1 VQSPTQIN
9 GGFTGQGQYTISTTH
24 ACVASSSKNGC
35 VPRSVILGDGVV
47 GDSCESR
54 KFLEDKGVTI
64 SVTEQQL
71 EANSKSEFEKLL
83 EESLNIKFE
92 QGDIVP
98 GHVVRIERDGL
109 LVDVGGKSEGFVP
122 QKEVTNIGVDRIEEV
137 VKVGEQLEFYI
148 LREENENGQLT
159 LSLKRVAQARG
170 WVQLENMKRNDETIR
185 AKISQV
191 VKGGVV
197 VDVYGLRGFVP
208 ASQLRV
214 KGTTPEELIGMEIP
228 MKILET
234 DTKRNKLI
242 LSQRLAVQE
251 EKAAQ
256 REKILSTLESGQVVT
271 GEVVRIAD
279 FGAFIDL
286 GGLDGLLPISEISW
300 ERVSHPSDVL
310 KVGQMVTTK
319 VLKVD
324 QEKGHISLSLKQM
337 QPDPWKEIE
346 DKFNEGQ
353 TVNGTV
359 RKIQSFGAFV
369 QIYPGVDAL
378 LPTVEMSDQPTAKPE
393 EIVQVGQQ
401 VKAVIKKFSPKE
413 HKISLSLK
421 GMDVADLLG

>member
-1 VQSPTQIN
+1 MPSVLPKNEKMEKS
-9 GGFTGQGQYTISTTH
+9 FT
-24 ACVASSSKNGC
+24 
-35 VPRSVILGDGVV
+35 VV
-47 GDSCESR
+47 EQ
-54 KFLEDKGVTI
+54 
-64 SVTEQQL
+64 QQL
-71 EANSKSEFEKLL
+71 EGSLKSEFEKLL
-83 EESLNIKFE
+83 SESFKYKFE
-92 QGDIVP
+92 QGDIVT
-98 GHVVRIERDGL
+98 GNVVRIERDGI

-122 QKEVTNIGVDRIEEV
+122 IKELSNMPIDSADEV
-137 VKVGEQLEFYI
+137 VKVSDRLEFYI

-170 WVQLENMKRNDETIR
+170 WVQLEQQKKSDETIR
-185 AKISQV
+185 AKISAV

-256 REKILSTLESGQVVT
+256 REKILSTLEANQEVT

-310 KVGQMVTTK
+310 KVGDMVSTK

-324 QEKGHISLSLKQM
+324 RDKGHISLSLKQM

-346 DKFNEGQ
+346 NKFQEGQ
-353 TVNGTV
+353 VLNGVV

-378 LPTVEMSDQPTAKPE
+378 LPTVEMSEQSNVKPE
-393 EIVQVGQQ
+393 EIVHVGQE
-401 VKAVIKKFSPKE
+401 VKAIIKKFSPKD
-413 HKISLSLK
+413 HKISLSLR
-421 GMDVADLLG
+421 GVDVADLIGH

>member
-1 VQSPTQIN
+1 MPQILVQ
-9 GGFTGQGQYTISTTH
+9 
-24 ACVASSSKNGC
+24 
-35 VPRSVILGDGVV
+35 GDTNLVSEQQV
-47 GDSCESR
+47 GDNLR
-54 KFLEDKGVTI
+54 T
-64 SVTEQQL
+64 
-71 EANSKSEFEKLL
+71 EFERLL
-83 EESLNIKFE
+83 SESFNYKFE
-92 QGDIVP
+92 QGDIVT
-98 GHVVRIERDGL
+98 GNVVRVERDGI

-122 QKEVTNIGVDRIEEV
+122 IKEVSNVPVDNIEDV
-137 VKVGEQLEFYI
+137 VKVSDRLEFYI

-170 WVQLENMKRNDETIR
+170 WVQLEQQKKSDETIR

-256 REKILSTLESGQVVT
+256 REKILSTLEAGQTVT

-310 KVGQMVTTK
+310 KVGDMVTTK

-324 QEKGHISLSLKQM
+324 REKGHISLSLKQM
-337 QPDPWKEIE
+337 LPDPWKEIE
-346 DKFNEGQ
+346 DKFQEGQ
-353 TVNGTV
+353 VINGTV

-378 LPTVEMSDQPTAKPE
+378 LPTVEMSEQPNIKPE
-393 EIVQVGQQ
+393 EVVHVGQELR
-401 VKAVIKKFSPKE
+401 AIIKKFSPKE
-413 HKISLSLK
+413 HKISLSLR
-421 GMDVADLLG
+421 GVDVSDLIGG

>member
-1 VQSPTQIN
+1 
-9 GGFTGQGQYTISTTH
+9 
-24 ACVASSSKNGC
+24 
-35 VPRSVILGDGVV
+35 
-47 GDSCESR
+47 
-54 KFLEDKGVTI
+54 
-64 SVTEQQL
+64 
-71 EANSKSEFEKLL
+71 LL
-83 EESLNIKFE
+83 EN
-92 QGDIVP
+92 
-98 GHVVRIERDGL
+98 
-109 LVDVGGKSEGFVP
+109 
-122 QKEVTNIGVDRIEEV
+122 QK
-137 VKVGEQLEFYI
+137 K
-148 LREENENGQLT
+148 
-159 LSLKRVAQARG
+159 
-170 WVQLENMKRNDETIR
+170 NDDTIR
-185 AKISQV
+185 AKISNV

-353 TVNGTV
+353 VVNGTV

-378 LPTVEMSDQPTAKPE
+378 LPTVEMSEQPTAKPE

-401 VKAVIKKFSPKE
+401 VKAIIKKFSPKE

-421 GMDVADLLG
+421 GMDVSDLLGG

>member
-1 VQSPTQIN
+1 MYRCPENPTECEVIKIQM
-9 GGFTGQGQYTISTTH
+9 SL
-24 ACVASSSKNGC
+24 VAQVEGETNPVS
-35 VPRSVILGDGVV
+35 
-47 GDSCESR
+47 
-54 KFLEDKGVTI
+54 
-64 SVTEQQL
+64 EQQVEQNPL
-71 EANSKSEFEKLL
+71 REEFEKLL
-83 EESLNIKFE
+83 EETLQIRYQ
-92 QGDIVP
+92 QGDIVK
-98 GHVVRIERDGL
+98 GGVVRIERDGV
-109 LVDVGGKSEGFVP
+109 LVDVGAKSEGFVP
-122 QKEVTNIGVDRIEEV
+122 YKEISNMPVDHVDEV
-137 VKVGEQLEFYI
+137 VKIGEEYEFYI

-170 WVQLENMKRNDETIR
+170 WVKLEEQKKDDETIR
-185 AKISQV
+185 AKISNV

-214 KGTTPEELIGMEIP
+214 KGTTAEELIGMEIP

-256 REKILSTLESGQVVT
+256 REKILNTLQAGQIVS

-310 KVGQMVTTK
+310 KVGQIVTTK

-337 QPDPWKEIE
+337 QPDPWQEIE
-346 DKFNEGQ
+346 DKFEEGR
-353 TVNGTV
+353 VISGTV

-378 LPTVEMSDQPTAKPE
+378 LPTVEMSEQQNIKPE
-393 EIVQVGQQ
+393 EVVQVGQEI
-401 VKAVIKKFSPKE
+401 KALIKKFAPKE

-421 GMDVADLLG
+421 GMDVTDLLGS

>member
-1 VQSPTQIN
+1 MQA
-9 GGFTGQGQYTISTTH
+9 TIE
-24 ACVASSSKNGC
+24 VK
-35 VPRSVILGDGVV
+35 GD
-47 GDSCESR
+47 R
-54 KFLEDKGVTI
+54 I
-64 SVTEQQL
+64 SVSEQQTQ
-71 EANSKSEFEKLL
+71 NSRSEFEELL
-83 EESLNIKFE
+83 KESFSYKFE
-92 QGDIVP
+92 QGDIIT
-98 GHVVRIERDGL
+98 GTVVRIERDGA
-109 LVDVGGKSEGFVP
+109 LVDVGSKSEGFVP
-122 QKEVTNIGVDRIEEV
+122 FKEISNIPIDSIEDV
-137 VKVGEQLEFYI
+137 VKVGDRYEFYI

-170 WVQLENMKRNDETIR
+170 WVALEEQKKKDETIR
-185 AKISQV
+185 ARISAV

-234 DTKRNKLI
+234 DIKRNKLI
-242 LSQRLAVQE
+242 LSQRMAVQE

-256 REKILSTLESGQVVT
+256 REKILATLEGGQVVS

-286 GGLDGLLPISEISW
+286 GGIDGLLPISEISW
-300 ERVSHPSDVL
+300 ERVSHPSDIL
-310 KVGQMVTTK
+310 KVGQNVTTK

-337 QPDPWKEIE
+337 LPDPWKEIE
-346 DKFNEGQ
+346 DKFQDGQ
-353 TVNGTV
+353 IVTGKV

-378 LPTVEMSDQPTAKPE
+378 LPTTEMSEQPNIKPE
-393 EIVQVGQQ
+393 EIVQVGQE
-401 VKAVIKKFSPKE
+401 VKAIIKKFSPKD
-413 HKISLSLK
+413 HKISLSLR
-421 GMDVADLLG
+421 GMDVSDLISG

>member
-1 VQSPTQIN
+1 MLLTEP
-9 GGFTGQGQYTISTTH
+9 
-24 ACVASSSKNGC
+24 KN
-35 VPRSVILGDGVV
+35 P
-47 GDSCESR
+47 
-54 KFLEDKGVTI
+54 KAKGETI
-64 SVTEQQL
+64 SVTEKQL
-71 EANSKSEFEKLL
+71 ESDSKSEFERLL
-83 EESLNIKFE
+83 EQSLSFKFE
-92 QGDIVP
+92 QGDIVK
-98 GHVVRIERDGL
+98 GMVVRIERDGI

-122 QKEVTNIGVDRIEEV
+122 QKEISNIPVDSIDDV
-137 VKVGEQLEFYI
+137 CKVNEHLEFYI

-170 WVQLENMKRNDETIR
+170 WVQLENQKKNDDTIR
-185 AKISQV
+185 AKISAV

-324 QEKGHISLSLKQM
+324 QDKGHISLSLKQM

-346 DKFNEGQ
+346 DKFSEGQ
-353 TVNGTV
+353 VVNGTV

-378 LPTVEMSDQPTAKPE
+378 LPTVEMSEQPTAKPE

-401 VKAVIKKFSPKE
+401 VKAIIKKFSPKE

-421 GMDVADLLG
+421 GMDVQDLLGG

>member
-1 VQSPTQIN
+1 M
-9 GGFTGQGQYTISTTH
+9 
-24 ACVASSSKNGC
+24 SKILVKGDT
-35 VPRSVILGDGVV
+35 VSVSD
-47 GDSCESR
+47 
-54 KFLEDKGVTI
+54 
-64 SVTEQQL
+64 QQL
-71 EANSKSEFEKLL
+71 EENSRSEFERLL
-83 EESLNIKFE
+83 GETFNYRFE
-92 QGDIVP
+92 QGDIIT
-98 GHVVRIERDGL
+98 GDVVRIERDGV

-122 QKEVTNIGVDRIEEV
+122 FKEISNIPIDNIEDV
-137 VKVGEQLEFYI
+137 IKVGDRLEFYI

-170 WVQLENMKRNDETIR
+170 WVQLEEQKKSDETIR
-185 AKISQV
+185 AKISAV

-251 EKAAQ
+251 EKAVQ
-256 REKILSTLESGQVVT
+256 REKILGTLESGQVVT

-310 KVGQMVTTK
+310 KVGQIISTK

-324 QEKGHISLSLKQM
+324 KEKGHISLSLKQM

-346 DKFNEGQ
+346 DKFQEGQ
-353 TVNGTV
+353 VVNGKV

-378 LPTVEMSDQPTAKPE
+378 LPTVEMSEQPNVKPE
-393 EIVQVGQQ
+393 EVVAVGQEL
-401 VKAVIKKFSPKE
+401 KAIIKKFAPKE
-413 HKISLSLK
+413 HKISLSLR
-421 GMDVADLLG
+421 GMDVSDLLGG

>member
-1 VQSPTQIN
+1 VSLRATVGIWVIHN
-9 GGFTGQGQYTISTTH
+9 RQGQRGIDHSMQKVLEVNGENVS
-24 ACVASSSKNGC
+24 VAETVEK
-35 VPRSVILGDGVV
+35 V
-47 GDSCESR
+47 
-54 KFLEDKGVTI
+54 
-64 SVTEQQL
+64 
-71 EANSKSEFEKLL
+71 KSEFERLL
-83 EESLNIKFE
+83 EQTPDLKFE
-92 QGDIVP
+92 QGDIVQ
-98 GHVVRIERDGL
+98 GFIVRVERDGV

-122 QKEVTNIGVDRIEEV
+122 IKEISNMPLDRVEDE
-137 VKVGEQLEFYI
+137 VKVGDRRELYI

-170 WVQLENMKRNDETIR
+170 WVQLEQQKNDDTIR
-185 AKISQV
+185 AKISAV

-256 REKILSTLESGQVVT
+256 REKILNTLEAGQVVS

-310 KVGQMVTTK
+310 KVGQVITTK

-324 QEKGHISLSLKQM
+324 REKGHISLSLKQM

-346 DKFNEGQ
+346 DKFQDGQ
-353 TVNGTV
+353 IVTGTV

-378 LPTVEMSDQPTAKPE
+378 LPTVEMSEQPNIKPE

-401 VKAVIKKFSPKE
+401 VKAIIKKFSPKE
-413 HKISLSLK
+413 HKISLSLR
-421 GMDVADLLG
+421 GMDVSDLIGT

>member
-1 VQSPTQIN
+1 M
-9 GGFTGQGQYTISTTH
+9 
-24 ACVASSSKNGC
+24 
-35 VPRSVILGDGVV
+35 
-47 GDSCESR
+47 
-54 KFLEDKGVTI
+54 TI
-64 SVTEQQL
+64 SVTEQQVDT
-71 EANSKSEFEKLL
+71 NSKSEFERLL
-83 EESLNIKFE
+83 EQSLSFKFE
-92 QGDIVP
+92 QGDIVK
-98 GHVVRIERDGL
+98 GGVVRVERDGI

-122 QKEVTNIGVDRIEEV
+122 SKEVSNMPIDKIDDV
-137 VKVGEQLEFYI
+137 VKVGESYEFYI

-170 WVQLENMKRNDETIR
+170 WVLLENQKKNDETIR
-185 AKISQV
+185 AKISNV

-346 DKFNEGQ
+346 DKFGEGQ
-353 TVNGTV
+353 VVNGTV

-378 LPTVEMSDQPTAKPE
+378 LPTVEMSEQPTAKPE

-401 VKAVIKKFSPKE
+401 VKAIIKKFSPKE

-421 GMDVADLLG
+421 GMDVSDLLN

>member
-1 VQSPTQIN
+1 MMLVEPPIQ
-9 GGFTGQGQYTISTTH
+9 
-24 ACVASSSKNGC
+24 K
-35 VPRSVILGDGVV
+35 
-47 GDSCESR
+47 
-54 KFLEDKGVTI
+54 DKGVTI
-64 SVTEQQL
+64 SVTEQQV
-71 EANSKSEFEKLL
+71 ENSKSEFERLL
-83 EESLNIKFE
+83 EESLSHKFE

-98 GHVVRIERDGL
+98 GNVVRVERDGV

-122 QKEVTNIGVDRIEEV
+122 MKEVSNVTVDHINDV
-137 VKVGEQLEFYI
+137 CKVGESYEFYI

-170 WVQLENMKRNDETIR
+170 WVQLENMKRNDDTIR

-353 TVNGTV
+353 VVNGTV

-378 LPTVEMSDQPTAKPE
+378 LPTVEMSETPITKPE
-393 EIVQVGQQ
+393 EVVQVGQQ
-401 VKAVIKKFSPKE
+401 VKAIIKKFSPKE

-421 GMDVADLLG
+421 GMDVSDLLNG

>member
-1 VQSPTQIN
+1 M
-9 GGFTGQGQYTISTTH
+9 
-24 ACVASSSKNGC
+24 AEK
-35 VPRSVILGDGVV
+35 
-47 GDSCESR
+47 
-54 KFLEDKGVTI
+54 
-64 SVTEQQL
+64 QL
-71 EANSKSEFEKLL
+71 EQKDTKSEFERLL
-83 EESLNIKFE
+83 DETLSFKYE
-92 QGDIVP
+92 QGDIVT
-98 GHVVRIERDGL
+98 GTVVRIERDGL
-109 LVDVGGKSEGFVP
+109 LVDVGSKSEGFVP
-122 QKEVTNIGVDRIEEV
+122 IKEVSNMPFDAIEDI
-137 VKVGEQLEFYI
+137 VKVGDSAEFYI

-170 WVQLENMKRNDETIR
+170 WVLLEQQKKNDDTIR
-185 AKISQV
+185 AKISNV

-310 KVGQMVTTK
+310 KVGQVITTK

-324 QEKGHISLSLKQM
+324 QDKGHISLSLKQM

-346 DKFNEGQ
+346 DKFQDGQ
-353 TVNGTV
+353 VVQGTV

-378 LPTVEMSDQPTAKPE
+378 LPTVEMSEQPNVKPE
-393 EIVQVGQQ
+393 EVVQVGQN
-401 VKAVIKKFSPKE
+401 VKAIIKKFSPKE
-413 HKISLSLK
+413 HKISLSLR
-421 GMDVADLLG
+421 GMDVSDLIGA

>member
-1 VQSPTQIN
+1 MS
-9 GGFTGQGQYTISTTH
+9 
-24 ACVASSSKNGC
+24 
-35 VPRSVILGDGVV
+35 
-47 GDSCESR
+47 
-54 KFLEDKGVTI
+54 
-64 SVTEQQL
+64 EQQVEQNPL
-71 EANSKSEFEKLL
+71 REEFEKLL
-83 EESLNIKFE
+83 EETLQIRYQ
-92 QGDIVP
+92 QGDIVK
-98 GHVVRIERDGL
+98 GGVVRIERDGV
-109 LVDVGGKSEGFVP
+109 LVDVGAKSEGFVP
-122 QKEVTNIGVDRIEEV
+122 YKEISNMPVDHVDEV
-137 VKVGEQLEFYI
+137 VKIGEEYEFYI

-170 WVQLENMKRNDETIR
+170 WVKLEEQKKDDETIR
-185 AKISQV
+185 AKISNV

-214 KGTTPEELIGMEIP
+214 KGTTAEELIGMEIP

-256 REKILSTLESGQVVT
+256 REKILNTLQAGQIVS

-310 KVGQMVTTK
+310 KVGQIVTTK

-337 QPDPWKEIE
+337 QPDPWQEIE
-346 DKFNEGQ
+346 DKFEEGR
-353 TVNGTV
+353 VISGTV

-378 LPTVEMSDQPTAKPE
+378 LPTVEMSEQQNIKPE
-393 EIVQVGQQ
+393 EVVQVGQEI
-401 VKAVIKKFSPKE
+401 KALIKKFAPKE

-421 GMDVADLLG
+421 GMDVTDLLGS

>member
-1 VQSPTQIN
+1 M
-9 GGFTGQGQYTISTTH
+9 
-24 ACVASSSKNGC
+24 
-35 VPRSVILGDGVV
+35 
-47 GDSCESR
+47 
-54 KFLEDKGVTI
+54 DKGERV
-64 SVTEQQL
+64 SVAENQL
-71 EANSKSEFEKLL
+71 EENSRSEFERLL
-83 EESLNIKFE
+83 GETFSYKFE
-92 QGDIVP
+92 QGDIIT
-98 GHVVRIERDGL
+98 GNVVRIERDGV

-122 QKEVTNIGVDRIEEV
+122 FKEISNIPIDTIEDV
-137 VKVGEQLEFYI
+137 LKVGDRMEFYI

-170 WVQLENMKRNDETIR
+170 WTQLEEQKKHDETIR
-185 AKISQV
+185 AKISAV

-256 REKILSTLESGQVVT
+256 REKILTTLESGTEVT

-310 KVGQMVTTK
+310 KVGQVITTK

-324 QEKGHISLSLKQM
+324 REKGHISLSLKQM

-346 DKFNEGQ
+346 DKFQDGQ
-353 TVNGTV
+353 VINGKV

-378 LPTVEMSDQPTAKPE
+378 LPTVEMSEQPNVKPE
-393 EIVQVGQQ
+393 EIVQVGQEI
-401 VKAVIKKFSPKE
+401 KAIIKKFAPKE
-413 HKISLSLK
+413 HKISLSLR
-421 GMDVADLLG
+421 GVDVSDLIGV

>member
-1 VQSPTQIN
+1 MQLVCQNKIREIP
-9 GGFTGQGQYTISTTH
+9 GK
-24 ACVASSSKNGC
+24 VA
-35 VPRSVILGDGVV
+35 
-47 GDSCESR
+47 
-54 KFLEDKGVTI
+54 
-64 SVTEQQL
+64 EQQL
-71 EANSKSEFEKLL
+71 EGSLKSEFEKLL
-83 EESLNIKFE
+83 QESFKYNFE
-92 QGDIVP
+92 QGDIVM
-98 GHVVRIERDGL
+98 GNVVRIERDGI

-122 QKEVTNIGVDRIEEV
+122 IKELSNMPIDSPEDV
-137 VKVGEQLEFYI
+137 VKENDRLEFYI

-170 WVQLENMKRNDETIR
+170 WVQLEQQKKSDETIR
-185 AKISQV
+185 ARISAV

-256 REKILSTLESGQVVT
+256 REKILSTLEAGQTVT

-310 KVGQMVTTK
+310 RVGDMVTTK

-324 QEKGHISLSLKQM
+324 RDKGHISLSLKQM

-346 DKFNEGQ
+346 DKFQEGQ
-353 TVNGTV
+353 VLNGTV

-378 LPTVEMSDQPTAKPE
+378 LPTVEMSETPNVKPE
-393 EIVQVGQQ
+393 DIVQVGQS
-401 VKAVIKKFSPKE
+401 VKAIIKKFSPKE
-413 HKISLSLK
+413 HKISLSLR
-421 GMDVADLLG
+421 GVDVSDLIGG

>member
-1 VQSPTQIN
+1 MYRCPENPTEYEVIKIQM
-9 GGFTGQGQYTISTTH
+9 SL
-24 ACVASSSKNGC
+24 VAQVEGETNPVS
-35 VPRSVILGDGVV
+35 
-47 GDSCESR
+47 
-54 KFLEDKGVTI
+54 
-64 SVTEQQL
+64 EQQVEQNPL
-71 EANSKSEFEKLL
+71 REEFEKLL
-83 EESLNIKFE
+83 EETLQIRYQ
-92 QGDIVP
+92 QGDIVK
-98 GHVVRIERDGL
+98 GGVVRIERDGV
-109 LVDVGGKSEGFVP
+109 LVDVGAKSEGFVP
-122 QKEVTNIGVDRIEEV
+122 YKEISNMPVDHVDEV
-137 VKVGEQLEFYI
+137 VKIGEEYEFYI

-170 WVQLENMKRNDETIR
+170 WVKLEEQKKDDETIR
-185 AKISQV
+185 AKISNV

-214 KGTTPEELIGMEIP
+214 KGTTAEELIGMEIP

-256 REKILSTLESGQVVT
+256 REKILNTLQAGQIVS

-310 KVGQMVTTK
+310 KVGQIVTTK

-337 QPDPWKEIE
+337 QPDPWQEIE
-346 DKFNEGQ
+346 DKFEEGR
-353 TVNGTV
+353 VISGTV

-378 LPTVEMSDQPTAKPE
+378 LPTVEMSEQQNIKPE
-393 EIVQVGQQ
+393 EVVQVGQEI
-401 VKAVIKKFSPKE
+401 KALIKKFAPKE

-421 GMDVADLLG
+421 GMDVTDLLGS

>member
-1 VQSPTQIN
+1 M
-9 GGFTGQGQYTISTTH
+9 
-24 ACVASSSKNGC
+24 
-35 VPRSVILGDGVV
+35 
-47 GDSCESR
+47 
-54 KFLEDKGVTI
+54 
-64 SVTEQQL
+64 TEKQL
-71 EANSKSEFEKLL
+71 EQPSKSEFEQLL
-83 EESLNIKFE
+83 DETLNFKFE
-92 QGDIVP
+92 QGDIVT
-98 GHVVRIERDGL
+98 GNVVRVERDGI
-109 LVDVGGKSEGFVP
+109 LVDVGSKSEGFVP
-122 QKEVTNIGVDRIEEV
+122 IKEVSNMPTDSLDATP
-137 VKVGEQLEFYI
+137 KVGERLEFYI

-170 WVQLENMKRNDETIR
+170 WVLLEQQKKNDDTIR
-185 AKISQV
+185 AKISAV

-256 REKILSTLESGQVVT
+256 REKILTTMESGQVVT

-300 ERVSHPSDVL
+300 ERVSHPSDLL
-310 KVGQMVTTK
+310 KVGQNVTTK

-346 DKFNEGQ
+346 DKFQDGQ
-353 TVNGTV
+353 VVNGTV

-378 LPTVEMSDQPTAKPE
+378 LPTVEMSEQANVKPE
-393 EIVQVGQQ
+393 EVVQVGQSI
-401 VKAVIKKFSPKE
+401 KAIIKKFSPKE
-413 HKISLSLK
+413 HKISLSLR
-421 GMDVADLLG
+421 GMDVSDLLGG

>member
-1 VQSPTQIN
+1 MSP
-9 GGFTGQGQYTISTTH
+9 
-24 ACVASSSKNGC
+24 VAQVEGETNPVS
-35 VPRSVILGDGVV
+35 
-47 GDSCESR
+47 
-54 KFLEDKGVTI
+54 
-64 SVTEQQL
+64 EQQVEQNPL
-71 EANSKSEFEKLL
+71 REEFEKLL
-83 EESLNIKFE
+83 EETLQIRYQ
-92 QGDIVP
+92 QGDIVK
-98 GHVVRIERDGL
+98 GDVVRIERDGV
-109 LVDVGGKSEGFVP
+109 LVDVGAKSEGFVP
-122 QKEVTNIGVDRIEEV
+122 YKEISNMPVDNADEV
-137 VKVGEQLEFYI
+137 VKIGEEYEFYI

-170 WVQLENMKRNDETIR
+170 WVKLEEQKKDDETIR
-185 AKISQV
+185 AKISNV

-214 KGTTPEELIGMEIP
+214 KGTTAEELIGMEIP

-256 REKILSTLESGQVVT
+256 REKILNTLQAGQIVS

-310 KVGQMVTTK
+310 KVGQIVTTK

-337 QPDPWKEIE
+337 QPDPWQEIE
-346 DKFNEGQ
+346 DKFEEGR
-353 TVNGTV
+353 VISGTV

-378 LPTVEMSDQPTAKPE
+378 LPTVEMSEQQNIKPE
-393 EIVQVGQQ
+393 EVVQVGQEI
-401 VKAVIKKFSPKE
+401 KALIKKFAPKE

-421 GMDVADLLG
+421 GMDVTDLLGS

>member
-1 VQSPTQIN
+1 MQPVLPK
-9 GGFTGQGQYTISTTH
+9 
-24 ACVASSSKNGC
+24 KNKM
-35 VPRSVILGDGVV
+35 
-47 GDSCESR
+47 E
-54 KFLEDKGVTI
+54 I
-64 SVTEQQL
+64 SVTVAEQQL
-71 EANSKSEFEKLL
+71 EGNLKTEFEKLL
-83 EESLNIKFE
+83 QESFKYKFE
-92 QGDIVP
+92 QGDIVT
-98 GHVVRIERDGL
+98 GNVVRIERDGI

-122 QKEVTNIGVDRIEEV
+122 IKELSNMPIDSPNDV
-137 VKVGEQLEFYI
+137 VKEGDRLEFYI

-170 WVQLENMKRNDETIR
+170 WVQLEQQKKSDETIR
-185 AKISQV
+185 AKISAV

-256 REKILSTLESGQVVT
+256 REKILSTLEANVEVT

-310 KVGQMVTTK
+310 KVGDMVTTR

-324 QEKGHISLSLKQM
+324 RDKGHISLSLKQM

-346 DKFNEGQ
+346 NKFQEGQ
-353 TVNGTV
+353 VLNGTV

-378 LPTVEMSDQPTAKPE
+378 LPTVEMSEQPNVKPE
-393 EIVQVGQQ
+393 EIVQVGQE
-401 VKAVIKKFSPKE
+401 VKAIIKKFSPKE
-413 HKISLSLK
+413 HKISLSLR
-421 GMDVADLLG
+421 GVDVADLIGH

>member
-1 VQSPTQIN
+1 MRIVLEVK
-9 GGFTGQGQYTISTTH
+9 G
-24 ACVASSSKNGC
+24 
-35 VPRSVILGDGVV
+35 
-47 GDSCESR
+47 ES
-54 KFLEDKGVTI
+54 I
-64 SVTEQQL
+64 SVAEKQLEQQP
-71 EANSKSEFEKLL
+71 KSEFEKLL
-83 EESLNIKFE
+83 EESYVSKFE
-92 QGDIVP
+92 QGDIVK
-98 GHVVRIERDGL
+98 GHVVRIERDGI

-122 QKEVTNIGVDRIEEV
+122 IKEVSNIPVDSVEEV
-137 VKVGEQLEFYI
+137 IKVGDSAEFYI

-170 WVQLENMKRNDETIR
+170 WVLLEQQKKNDDTIR
-185 AKISQV
+185 AKISAV

-300 ERVSHPSDVL
+300 ERVSHPSDIL
-310 KVGQMVTTK
+310 KVGQIVTTK

-324 QEKGHISLSLKQM
+324 RDKGHISLSLKQM
-337 QPDPWKEIE
+337 QPDPWREIE
-346 DKFNEGQ
+346 DKFQDGQ
-353 TVNGTV
+353 VVTGKV

-378 LPTVEMSDQPTAKPE
+378 LPTTEMSEQPNVKPE
-393 EIVQVGQQ
+393 EVVQVGQS
-401 VKAVIKKFSPKE
+401 VKAIIKKFSPKE
-413 HKISLSLK
+413 HKISLSLR
-421 GMDVADLLG
+421 GMDVSDLIGG

>member
-1 VQSPTQIN
+1 MPQVLQVK
-9 GGFTGQGQYTISTTH
+9 GDKH
-24 ACVASSSKNGC
+24 
-35 VPRSVILGDGVV
+35 SV
-47 GDSCESR
+47 S
-54 KFLEDKGVTI
+54 
-64 SVTEQQL
+64 EQKVDQNPL
-71 EANSKSEFEKLL
+71 KDEFERLL
-83 EESLNIKFE
+83 EETLQHRYE
-92 QGDIVP
+92 QGDIVH
-98 GHVVRIERDGL
+98 GSVVRIERDGV
-109 LVDVGGKSEGFVP
+109 LVDVGAKSEGFVP
-122 QKEVTNIGVDRIEEV
+122 AKEVSNMPNEDLEDAVEV
-137 VKVGEQLEFYI
+137 GKEYEFYI

-170 WVQLENMKRNDETIR
+170 WTKLEEQKKSDDTIR
-185 AKISQV
+185 AKISAV

-256 REKILSTLESGQVVT
+256 REKILSTLKAEQIIS

-310 KVGQMVTTK
+310 KVGQIVTTK

-324 QEKGHISLSLKQM
+324 QDKGHISLSLKQM
-337 QPDPWKEIE
+337 QPDPWQEIE
-346 DKFNEGQ
+346 DKFEEGQ
-353 TVNGTV
+353 VITGTV

-378 LPTVEMSDQPTAKPE
+378 LPTVEMSEQPNTKPE
-393 EIVQVGQQ
+393 EIVQVGQEI
-401 VKAVIKKFSPKE
+401 KALIKKFAPKE

-421 GMDVADLLG
+421 GMDVADILG

>member
-1 VQSPTQIN
+1 MSQILK
-9 GGFTGQGQYTISTTH
+9 
-24 ACVASSSKNGC
+24 V
-35 VPRSVILGDGVV
+35 
-47 GDSCESR
+47 
-54 KFLEDKGVTI
+54 KGETNQV
-64 SVTEQQL
+64 SEQQMEQNVL
-71 EANSKSEFEKLL
+71 KDEFERLL
-83 EESLNIKFE
+83 EETLQFRYE
-92 QGDIVP
+92 QGDIVE
-98 GHVVRIERDGL
+98 GSVVRIERDGV
-109 LVDVGGKSEGFVP
+109 LVDVGAKSEGFVP
-122 QKEVTNIGVDRIEEV
+122 AKEVSNMPVDSIDNVVTIGE
-137 VKVGEQLEFYI
+137 KYEFYI

-170 WVQLENMKRNDETIR
+170 WVKLEDQKKNDETIR
-185 AKISQV
+185 AKISNV

-256 REKILSTLESGQVVT
+256 REKILNTLQAGQIVS

-310 KVGQMVTTK
+310 KVGQIVSTK

-337 QPDPWKEIE
+337 QPDPWQEIE
-346 DKFNEGQ
+346 DKFEEGQ
-353 TVNGTV
+353 VISGTV

-378 LPTVEMSDQPTAKPE
+378 LPTVEMSEQPNIKPE
-393 EIVQVGQQ
+393 EIVQVGQEI
-401 VKAVIKKFSPKE
+401 KALIKKFSPKE

-421 GMDVADLLG
+421 GMDVSDLLG

>member
-1 VQSPTQIN
+1 M
-9 GGFTGQGQYTISTTH
+9 STNLM
-24 ACVASSSKNGC
+24 VKGESASVS
-35 VPRSVILGDGVV
+35 
-47 GDSCESR
+47 
-54 KFLEDKGVTI
+54 
-64 SVTEQQL
+64 EQQL
-71 EANSKSEFEKLL
+71 EENSRSEFERLL
-83 EESLNIKFE
+83 GETFGYKFE
-92 QGDIVP
+92 QGDIIT
-98 GHVVRIERDGL
+98 GNVVRIERDGV

-122 QKEVTNIGVDRIEEV
+122 FKEISNIPIDTIEEV
-137 VKVGEQLEFYI
+137 LKVGDRLEFYI

-170 WVQLENMKRNDETIR
+170 WTQLEEQKKHDETIR
-185 AKISQV
+185 ARISAV

-256 REKILSTLESGQVVT
+256 REKILGTLEGGQVVT

-310 KVGQMVTTK
+310 KVGQIITTK

-324 QEKGHISLSLKQM
+324 KDKGHISLSLKQM

-346 DKFNEGQ
+346 EKFQDGQ
-353 TVNGTV
+353 VVDGKV

-378 LPTVEMSDQPTAKPE
+378 LPTVEMSEQPNVKPE
-393 EIVQVGQQ
+393 EIVQVGQDI
-401 VKAVIKKFSPKE
+401 KAIIKKFAPKE
-413 HKISLSLK
+413 HKISLSLR
-421 GMDVADLLG
+421 GMDVSDLIGT

>member
-1 VQSPTQIN
+1 MS
-9 GGFTGQGQYTISTTH
+9 
-24 ACVASSSKNGC
+24 
-35 VPRSVILGDGVV
+35 
-47 GDSCESR
+47 
-54 KFLEDKGVTI
+54 
-64 SVTEQQL
+64 EQQVDQ
-71 EANSKSEFEKLL
+71 NSLREEFEKLL
-83 EESLNIKFE
+83 EETLQLRYE
-92 QGDIVP
+92 QGDIVT
-98 GHVVRIERDGL
+98 GDIVRIERDGV
-109 LVDVGGKSEGFVP
+109 LVDVQAKSEGFVP
-122 QKEVTNIGVDRIEEV
+122 IKEVSNMPIDNIEDV
-137 VKVGEQLEFYI
+137 VKVGERYEFYI

-170 WVQLENMKRNDETIR
+170 WVKLEEQKKNDETIR
-185 AKISQV
+185 AKISAV

-256 REKILSTLESGQVVT
+256 REKILNTLEAGQIVS

-310 KVGQMVTTK
+310 KVGQIVTTK

-324 QEKGHISLSLKQM
+324 QDKGHISLSLKQM
-337 QPDPWKEIE
+337 QPDPWHEIE
-346 DKFNEGQ
+346 DKFEEGQ
-353 TVNGTV
+353 VITGTV

-378 LPTVEMSDQPTAKPE
+378 LPTVEMSEQPNVKPE
-393 EIVQVGQQ
+393 EVVQVGQEL
-401 VKAVIKKFSPKE
+401 KALIKKFAPKE

-421 GMDVADLLG
+421 GMDVSDLL

>member
-1 VQSPTQIN
+1 MIN
-9 GGFTGQGQYTISTTH
+9 TLERKG
-24 ACVASSSKNGC
+24 
-35 VPRSVILGDGVV
+35 
-47 GDSCESR
+47 ES
-54 KFLEDKGVTI
+54 I
-64 SVTEQQL
+64 SVVDNKVE
-71 EANSKSEFEKLL
+71 ENSRSEFERLL
-83 EESLNIKFE
+83 GETFNYKFE
-92 QGDIVP
+92 QGDIIT
-98 GHVVRIERDGL
+98 GNVVRIEKDGL
-109 LVDVGGKSEGFVP
+109 LVDVGSKSEGFVP
-122 QKEVTNIGVDRIEEV
+122 FKEISNIPIGSIGDV
-137 VKVGEQLEFYI
+137 VKVGDRYEFYI

-170 WVQLENMKRNDETIR
+170 WVQLEEQKKNDETIR
-185 AKISQV
+185 ARISAV

-234 DTKRNKLI
+234 DIKRNKLI
-242 LSQRLAVQE
+242 LSQRMAVQE

-256 REKILSTLESGQVVT
+256 REKILATLESGQVVS

-286 GGLDGLLPISEISW
+286 GGIDGLLPISEISW

-310 KVGQMVTTK
+310 KVGQNVTTK

-346 DKFNEGQ
+346 DKFQDGQ
-353 TVNGTV
+353 VVTGKV

-378 LPTVEMSDQPTAKPE
+378 LPTTEMSEQPNIKPE
-393 EIVQVGQQ
+393 EIVQVGQE
-401 VKAVIKKFSPKE
+401 VKAIIKKFSPKD
-413 HKISLSLK
+413 HKISLSLR
-421 GMDVADLLG
+421 GMDVSDLIGA

>member
-1 VQSPTQIN
+1 MS
-9 GGFTGQGQYTISTTH
+9 
-24 ACVASSSKNGC
+24 
-35 VPRSVILGDGVV
+35 
-47 GDSCESR
+47 
-54 KFLEDKGVTI
+54 
-64 SVTEQQL
+64 EQQRL
-71 EANSKSEFEKLL
+71 ENSRSEFERLL
-83 EESLNIKFE
+83 SETFNYKFE
-92 QGDIVP
+92 QGDIIT
-98 GHVVRIERDGL
+98 GNVVRIERDGV

-122 QKEVTNIGVDRIEEV
+122 FKEISNIPIDNIEDV
-137 VKVGEQLEFYI
+137 IKVGDRMEFYI

-170 WVQLENMKRNDETIR
+170 WTQLEEQKKHDETIR
-185 AKISQV
+185 AKISAV

-256 REKILSTLESGQVVT
+256 REKILGTLEAGQVVT

-300 ERVSHPSDVL
+300 ERVSHPSDLL
-310 KVGQMVTTK
+310 KVGQMITTK

-324 QEKGHISLSLKQM
+324 KEKGHISLSLKQM

-346 DKFNEGQ
+346 DKFQEGQ
-353 TVNGTV
+353 VVEGKV

-378 LPTVEMSDQPTAKPE
+378 LPTVEMSEQPNIKPE
-393 EIVQVGQQ
+393 EVVQVGQEI
-401 VKAVIKKFSPKE
+401 KAIIKKFAPKE
-413 HKISLSLK
+413 HKISLSLR
-421 GMDVADLLG
+421 GMDVSDLIGA

>member
-1 VQSPTQIN
+1 MPKIK
-9 GGFTGQGQYTISTTH
+9 
-24 ACVASSSKNGC
+24 SS
-35 VPRSVILGDGVV
+35 
-47 GDSCESR
+47 
-54 KFLEDKGVTI
+54 GVTI
-64 SVTEQQL
+64 LVAEHQAGGNL
-71 EANSKSEFEKLL
+71 KSEFERLL
-83 EESLNIKFE
+83 EESFKYKFE
-92 QGDIVP
+92 LGGIVTGDIVR
-98 GHVVRIERDGL
+98 VERDGA

-122 QKEVTNIGVDRIEEV
+122 AKELSNMPVNDPDDV
-137 VKVGEQLEFYI
+137 VKVGDRLEFYI
-148 LREENENGQLT
+148 LRDENENGQLT

-170 WVQLENMKRNDETIR
+170 WVQLEQQKKSDETIR
-185 AKISQV
+185 AKISAV

-256 REKILSTLESGQVVT
+256 REKILSTLEAGQTVT

-310 KVGQMVTTK
+310 KVGDMITTK

-324 QEKGHISLSLKQM
+324 REKGHISLSLKQM

-346 DKFNEGQ
+346 DKFQEGQ
-353 TVNGTV
+353 VLNGTV

-378 LPTVEMSDQPTAKPE
+378 LPTVEMSEQPNVKPE
-393 EIVQVGQQ
+393 EIVHVGQEL
-401 VKAVIKKFSPKE
+401 KAIIKKFAPKE
-413 HKISLSLK
+413 HKISLSLR
-421 GMDVADLLG
+421 GVDVSDLLGA

>member
-1 VQSPTQIN
+1 MSL
-9 GGFTGQGQYTISTTH
+9 
-24 ACVASSSKNGC
+24 VAQVEGETNPVS
-35 VPRSVILGDGVV
+35 
-47 GDSCESR
+47 
-54 KFLEDKGVTI
+54 
-64 SVTEQQL
+64 EQQVEQNPL
-71 EANSKSEFEKLL
+71 REEFEKLL
-83 EESLNIKFE
+83 EETLQIRYQ
-92 QGDIVP
+92 QGDIVK
-98 GHVVRIERDGL
+98 GGVVRIERDGV
-109 LVDVGGKSEGFVP
+109 LVDVGAKSEGFVP
-122 QKEVTNIGVDRIEEV
+122 YKEISNMPVDHVDEV
-137 VKVGEQLEFYI
+137 VKIGEEYEFYI

-170 WVQLENMKRNDETIR
+170 WVKLEEQKKDDETIR
-185 AKISQV
+185 AKISNV

-214 KGTTPEELIGMEIP
+214 KGTTAEELIGMEIP

-256 REKILSTLESGQVVT
+256 REKILNTLQAGQIVS

-310 KVGQMVTTK
+310 KVGQIVTTK

-337 QPDPWKEIE
+337 QPDPWQEIE
-346 DKFNEGQ
+346 DKFEEGR
-353 TVNGTV
+353 VISGTV

-378 LPTVEMSDQPTAKPE
+378 LPTVEMSEQQNIKPE
-393 EIVQVGQQ
+393 EVVQVGQEI
-401 VKAVIKKFSPKE
+401 KALIKKFAPKE

-421 GMDVADLLG
+421 GMDVTDLLGS

>member
-1 VQSPTQIN
+1 MS
-9 GGFTGQGQYTISTTH
+9 
-24 ACVASSSKNGC
+24 
-35 VPRSVILGDGVV
+35 D
-47 GDSCESR
+47 
-54 KFLEDKGVTI
+54 
-64 SVTEQQL
+64 QQV
-71 EANSKSEFEKLL
+71 ANSKSEFEKLL
-83 EESLNIKFE
+83 EESFSYRFE
-92 QGDIVP
+92 QGDIVT
-98 GHVVRIERDGL
+98 GTVVRIERDGI
-109 LVDVGGKSEGFVP
+109 LVDVGSKSEGFVP
-122 QKEVTNIGVDRIEEV
+122 AKEISNMPVDHIEDIV
-137 VKVGEQLEFYI
+137 HTGDRLEFYI

-170 WVQLENMKRNDETIR
+170 WVQLEQQKKNDDTIR
-185 AKISQV
+185 ARISAV

-251 EKAAQ
+251 EKATQ
-256 REKILSTLESGQVVT
+256 REKILQTLEAGQTVS

-310 KVGQMVTTK
+310 KVGQVVTTR

-324 QEKGHISLSLKQM
+324 RDKGHISLSLKQM
-337 QPDPWKEIE
+337 LPDPWKEIE

-353 TVNGTV
+353 SVSGTI

-378 LPTVEMSDQPTAKPE
+378 LPTVEMSEQPNVKPE
-393 EIVQVGQQ
+393 DIVSVGQE
-401 VKAVIKKFSPKE
+401 VKAIIKKFAPKE
-413 HKISLSLK
+413 HKISLSLR
-421 GMDVADLLG
+421 GTDVSDLLPGG

>member
-1 VQSPTQIN
+1 
-9 GGFTGQGQYTISTTH
+9 
-24 ACVASSSKNGC
+24 
-35 VPRSVILGDGVV
+35 
-47 GDSCESR
+47 
-54 KFLEDKGVTI
+54 
-64 SVTEQQL
+64 
-71 EANSKSEFEKLL
+71 
-83 EESLNIKFE
+83 
-92 QGDIVP
+92 
-98 GHVVRIERDGL
+98 
-109 LVDVGGKSEGFVP
+109 
-122 QKEVTNIGVDRIEEV
+122 
-137 VKVGEQLEFYI
+137 
-148 LREENENGQLT
+148 
-159 LSLKRVAQARG
+159 
-170 WVQLENMKRNDETIR
+170 VQLEQQKKNDDTIR
-185 AKISQV
+185 AKISAV

-251 EKAAQ
+251 EKAVQ
-256 REKILSTLESGQVVT
+256 REKILNTLEAGNQVT

-310 KVGQMVTTK
+310 KVGQVIATK

-324 QEKGHISLSLKQM
+324 RDKGHISLSLKQM

-346 DKFNEGQ
+346 DKFQEGQ
-353 TVNGTV
+353 VLTGTV

-378 LPTVEMSDQPTAKPE
+378 LPTVEMSEQPNVKPE
-393 EIVQVGQQ
+393 EIVQVGQE
-401 VKAVIKKFSPKE
+401 VKAIIKKFAPKE
-413 HKISLSLK
+413 HKISLSLR
-421 GMDVADLLG
+421 GIDVADLIGA

>member
-1 VQSPTQIN
+1 MPSVLPKNKKTE
-9 GGFTGQGQYTISTTH
+9 ISLT
-24 ACVASSSKNGC
+24 VA
-35 VPRSVILGDGVV
+35 
-47 GDSCESR
+47 
-54 KFLEDKGVTI
+54 
-64 SVTEQQL
+64 EQQL
-71 EANSKSEFEKLL
+71 EGSLKSEFEKLL
-83 EESLNIKFE
+83 SESFKYKFE
-92 QGDIVP
+92 QGDIVT
-98 GHVVRIERDGL
+98 GHVVRIERDGI

-122 QKEVTNIGVDRIEEV
+122 IKELSNMPIDSANDV
-137 VKVGEQLEFYI
+137 VKVGDRLEFYI

-170 WVQLENMKRNDETIR
+170 WVQLEQQKKSDETIR
-185 AKISQV
+185 ARISAV

-256 REKILSTLESGQVVT
+256 REKILSTLEANQEVT

-310 KVGQMVTTK
+310 KVGDMVSTK

-324 QEKGHISLSLKQM
+324 RDKGHISLSLKQM

-346 DKFNEGQ
+346 NKFQEGQ
-353 TVNGTV
+353 ILNGVV

-378 LPTVEMSDQPTAKPE
+378 LPTVEMSEQQNVKPE
-393 EIVQVGQQ
+393 EVVHVGQE
-401 VKAVIKKFSPKE
+401 VRAIIKKFSPKE
-413 HKISLSLK
+413 HKISLSLR
-421 GMDVADLLG
+421 GVDVADLING